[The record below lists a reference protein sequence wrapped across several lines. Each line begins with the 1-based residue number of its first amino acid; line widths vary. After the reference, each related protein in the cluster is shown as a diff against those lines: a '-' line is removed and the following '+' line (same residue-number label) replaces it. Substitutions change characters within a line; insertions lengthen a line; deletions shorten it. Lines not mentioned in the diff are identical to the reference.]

1 MKYKLLNLLV
11 PITLVTFSLA
21 VNADP
26 RPPGGDVRTDSDGN
40 RISKPK
46 KNPPEHKPAKG
57 PRKDNHKNRPRDNNT
72 DDIPDNTGG
81 NADTGDDNSV
91 ETVNTDVQD
100 FAAYVAQAPQEWQ
113 DIVGPIDNQ
122 LATLGRIL
130 FYDPRLSSNNE
141 LSCAGCHAQA
151 AAFGDDRPNN
161 RTSAGVNGQTGKNTP
176 QLTNVALHPGGRM
189 FWDERAE
196 HLIDQADGPIV
207 STVEMNETF
216 PALLFELGETDFY
229 EPLFINAFSDTPG
242 NNITRERIQAAIA
255 EFEKTLL
262 SFNAPFDNGQLSAQQ
277 QAGLNDYNQQ
287 NNQCSNCHGVAE
299 EGASFNMVE
308 NAGVAAGGGIG
319 EFPQRIDIGL
329 VEDDPANTS
338 FKVGSLRNVAVTA
351 PFTHA
356 GQLNNLNE
364 VMNFYDGRNN
374 GPIDRVTTDPRVQNI
389 NLNNGERRS
398 IEAFL
403 ESLTDDSFLEN
414 PLFSNPFGS

>member
-1 MKYKLLNLLV
+1 MNYKLINLLAL
-11 PITLVTFSLA
+11 ITLVTLALA

-26 RPPGGDVRTDSDGN
+26 RPPGNNIPTDPDGRSVNKFQKKPHKAKHAKHPRIRNQGN
-40 RISKPK
+40 R
-46 KNPPEHKPAKG
+46 N
-57 PRKDNHKNRPRDNNT
+57 RDNNPN
-72 DDIPDNTGG
+72 DIPDDIGDNT
-81 NADTGDDNSV
+81 DTDGDNNI
-91 ETVNTDVQD
+91 ETVNTTVQNYAD
-100 FAAYVAQAPQEWQ
+100 YVAQAPQEWQ
-113 DIVGPIDNQ
+113 DIVGPINNE

-130 FYDPRLSSNNE
+130 FYDSRLSSNNQ
-141 LSCAGCHAQA
+141 LSCAGCHAQP
-151 AAFGDDRPNN
+151 AAFGDDRTNN
-161 RTSAGVNGQTGKNTP
+161 RTSAGVNGRTGKNTP

-242 NNITRERIQAAIA
+242 NNITRERIQAALA

-262 SFNAPFDNGQLSAQQ
+262 SFNSPFDNGQLNALQ
-277 QAGLNDYNQQ
+277 QAGLNDYNQG
-287 NNQCSNCHGVAE
+287 NNQCSNCHGVAD

-308 NAGVAAGGGIG
+308 NAGVAAGGGTG

-329 VEDDPANTS
+329 IDDDPTTTS

-356 GQLNNLNE
+356 GQLNNLNALL
-364 VMNFYDGRNN
+364 NFYDGGNN
-374 GPIDRVTTDPRVQNI
+374 GPIDRATTDPRVQNI
-389 NLNNGERRS
+389 NLNNGERQS
-398 IEAFL
+398 IRAFL
-403 ESLTDDSFLEN
+403 ESLTDNSFLEN